1 MVSHLLFCF
10 SLNYSFINPSSS
22 STIPATAP
30 ETDDATTT
38 TVIITI
44 NKINAKNVNKNPSG
58 VIPLPQPF
66 IPDISFHANN
76 ISIA

>member
-1 MVSHLLFCF
+1 MIWCPISYSICLLV
-10 SLNYSFINPSSS
+10 YSKRPSSS

-44 NKINAKNVNKNPSG
+44 NKINAKNVNINPSD

-66 IPDISFHANN
+66 IPDISFPLT
-76 ISIA
+76 I